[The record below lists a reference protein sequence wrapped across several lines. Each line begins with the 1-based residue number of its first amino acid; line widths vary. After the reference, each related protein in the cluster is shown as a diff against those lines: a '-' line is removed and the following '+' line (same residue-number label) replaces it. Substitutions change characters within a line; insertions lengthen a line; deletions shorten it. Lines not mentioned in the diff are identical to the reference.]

1 MKKMY
6 LIVFLQFVFS
16 LDIYKEIKIY
26 TYEVDN
32 FSILQSI
39 GIDID
44 HIHKDDNSI
53 QFAIND
59 YDLNKLIVN
68 NIDYE
73 IIHEDLEAFYLSR
86 LDQNYSSRD
95 FEYGS
100 MGGYYTYNEITQN
113 LDQLSSLYPDIIS
126 EKISIGTSLE
136 GRDIWA
142 IKISDN
148 HEIEEYEPQALY
160 TGLHHARE
168 PMSYMNLFY
177 FMHWLG
183 ENYITDTLAQHIVD
197 NRELWFIPAIN
208 PDGLVYNQSISP
220 NGGGMQ
226 RKNTRDTCSDTPIGV
241 DLNRNYSYMW
251 GYDND
256 GSSPDGCSETYRGNS
271 PFSEPE
277 TQAVR
282 DFVEQHDFK
291 INFNYHSYSDLLI
304 YPFGYEYDN
313 QAPQEDIDI
322 YIEYGEDMVQYNN
335 YTLGTGPDLLYPVN
349 GEACDWMYGEK
360 NIFSYT
366 PEIGSNDDGFWP
378 STDRILPLAEENL
391 YPNQVLSINAGSKYN
406 IEISVEDSN
415 FNVNENYPLYIS
427 LFNSGLSD
435 SNGEVTIDIH
445 SSDNLNFE
453 LEQIILNNLESREA
467 IDLGAITYFQ
477 LSQNFINGSIE
488 EIIVDV
494 YDNDQ
499 YVYSDNIELIIGST
513 TILIDSDFEIANPLW
528 LVGGSNDSATAGV
541 WERAIPNPT
550 YDENNEIVQPG
561 SDHSLEGSI
570 CFITEN
576 SDIQDN
582 PGQSDVD
589 DGATTLFSPVYD
601 LSNYDNALV
610 SYWKWYTNNQGN
622 NPGTDIWIVDISSD
636 GGSSWNSLENT
647 SNSNN
652 YWLLEQF
659 ILSDFIELS
668 NQVQF
673 RFIAQDTFNDGDSGS
688 GGSLIEAGLDDFK
701 IEIFED
707 NTSSCI
713 IGDLNLD
720 LAINIQDIV
729 LMVNLIINEE
739 NIDNYLCSG
748 DINTDGTINIQDIIL
763 VISLI
768 LD

>member
-1 MKKMY
+1 MRKIY
-6 LIVFLQFVFS
+6 ALILFQLLFS
-16 LDIYKEIKIY
+16 FEIYKEIKIY
-26 TYEVDN
+26 NHDLKDV
-32 FSILQSI
+32 SILRSI

-44 HIHKDDNSI
+44 HIHRDDNYI

-59 YDLNKLIVN
+59 YDLNKLIFN
-68 NIDYE
+68 GIKYE
-73 IIHEDLEAFYLSR
+73 IIHEDLEVFYLSR

-126 EKISIGTSLE
+126 EKISIGISLE

-142 IKISDN
+142 IKITDN

-183 ENYITDTLAQHIVD
+183 ENYTTNTLAQHIVD

-208 PDGLVYNQSISP
+208 PDGLVYNQTISP

-251 GYDND
+251 GYDNE

-282 DFVEQHDFK
+282 DFVEQHNFK

-313 QAPQEDIDI
+313 QAPQQDIDI

-366 PEIGSNDDGFWP
+366 PEIGSSNDGFWP
-378 STDRILPLAEENL
+378 STDRILTLAQENL
-391 YPNQVLSINAGSKYN
+391 HPNQVLSVNAGSKYN
-406 IEISVEDSN
+406 VEISVEESN
-415 FNVNENYPLYIS
+415 FSVNENYPLYIS
-427 LFNSGLSD
+427 LFNSGLSN

-445 SSDNLNFE
+445 SSANLNFE
-453 LEQIILNNLESREA
+453 LEQIVLNNIESREA
-467 IDLGAITYFQ
+467 VNLGAITYFQ
-477 LSQNFINGSIE
+477 LNPNFINGSIE

-499 YVYSDNIELIIGST
+499 YIYSDNIELIIGST
-513 TILIDSDFEIANPLW
+513 TVLINSDFETANPSW
-528 LVGGSNDSATAGV
+528 VIGGLNDSATAGI
-541 WERAIPNPT
+541 WERVIPNPT

-561 SDHSLEGSI
+561 SDHSLEGSV

-576 SDIQDN
+576 SDIQDS

-589 DGATTLFSPVYD
+589 GGTTTLFSPIYD

-622 NPGTDIWIVDISSD
+622 NPGTDMWVVDISSD
-636 GGSSWNSLENT
+636 GGSSWITLENT

-652 YWLLEQF
+652 YWLLKQF
-659 ILSDFIELS
+659 ILSDIIELS

-701 IEIFED
+701 IEIFGD
-707 NTSSCI
+707 NTSSCMV
-713 IGDLNLD
+713 GDLNLD

-729 LMVNLIINEE
+729 LMVNLIVNEE
-739 NIDNYLCSG
+739 NTDNYLCSG
-748 DINTDGTINIQDIIL
+748 DINTDSTINIQDIIL

>member
-1 MKKMY
+1 MKHIY
-6 LIVFLQFVFS
+6 IFILFQFLFS
-16 LDIYKEIKIY
+16 FEIYKEIRIY
-26 TYEVDN
+26 NDEIND
-32 FSILQSI
+32 FSILPSI

-44 HIHKDDNSI
+44 HIHKSNEYI
-53 QFAIND
+53 QFVIND
-59 YDLNKLIVN
+59 YDLHKLAIN

-73 IIHEDLEAFYLSR
+73 VVHEDLEEFYLSR
-86 LDQNYSSRD
+86 LNQDFYSRD

-100 MGGYYTYNEITQN
+100 MGGYYTYNEITDN
-113 LDQLSSLYPDIIS
+113 LDQLTLLYPDIIS
-126 EKISIGTSLE
+126 QKISIGTSLE

-148 HEIEEYEPQALY
+148 HEIEENEPQALY

-177 FMHWLG
+177 YMHWLG
-183 ENYITDTLAQHIVD
+183 ENYNTDILAEHIVN

-208 PDGLVYNQSISP
+208 PDGLVYNESIAP

-226 RKNTRDTCSDTPIGV
+226 RKNTRDTCSETPIGV

-282 DFVEQHDFK
+282 DFVDQYDFK
-291 INFNYHSYSDLLI
+291 INFNYHSYSNLLI

-313 QAPQEDIDI
+313 QAPAEDIDI

-366 PEIGSNDDGFWP
+366 PEIGSSNDGFWP
-378 STDRILPLAEENL
+378 STERILPLAEENL
-391 YPNQVLSINAGSKYN
+391 HPNQILSVNAGSRYN
-406 IEISVEDSN
+406 VDILVEETN
-415 FNVNENYPLYIS
+415 FDLNGNYPLYIS
-427 LFNSGLSD
+427 VFNSGLSN
-435 SNGEVTIDIH
+435 SNGEVTVNIQ
-445 SSDNLNFE
+445 SSENLDFE
-453 LEQIILNNLESREA
+453 LEQIIINNIDSRELV
-467 IDLGAITYFQ
+467 DLGPITYFQ
-477 LSQNFINGSIE
+477 LSPNYVSGSIE
-488 EIIVDV
+488 QITVEV

-499 YVYSDNIELIIGST
+499 FAYSAQVQLIIGST
-513 TILIDSDFEIANPLW
+513 VTLVDSDFEMDNSSWI
-528 LVGGSNDSATAGV
+528 VGGPSDSATAGI
-541 WERAIPNPT
+541 WERVIPSPT

-561 SDHSLEGSI
+561 SDHSLEGSF
-570 CFITEN
+570 CFVTQN
-576 SDIQDN
+576 SNTPDN

-589 DGATTLFSPVYD
+589 GGQTTLFSPLYD

-610 SYWKWYTNNQGN
+610 SYWKWYTNDQGN
-622 NPGTDIWIVDISSD
+622 NPGTDSWIVDISSD
-636 GGSSWNSLENT
+636 GGNSWNTLENT
-647 SNSNN
+647 NSSNN
-652 YWLLEQF
+652 YWLLTQF
-659 ILSDFIELS
+659 ILPDFIELS

-673 RFIAQDTFNDGDSGS
+673 RFIAQDTFNQGDVGS

-701 IEIFED
+701 IEIFEE
-707 NTSSCI
+707 NSSVCTN
-713 IGDLNLD
+713 GDLNLD
-720 LAINIQDIV
+720 LTVNIQDVV
-729 LMVNLIINEE
+729 LMVNLIVN
-739 NIDNYLCSG
+739 NDNFNNYLCSG
-748 DINTDGTINIQDIIL
+748 DINGDGTINIQDIIL
-763 VISLI
+763 VVSLI

>member
-1 MKKMY
+1 MRKIY
-6 LIVFLQFVFS
+6 ALILFQLLFS
-16 LDIYKEIKIY
+16 FEIYKEIKIY
-26 TYEVDN
+26 NHDLKDV
-32 FSILQSI
+32 SILRSI

-44 HIHKDDNSI
+44 HIHRDDNYI

-59 YDLNKLIVN
+59 YDLNKLIFN
-68 NIDYE
+68 GIEYE

-126 EKISIGTSLE
+126 EKISIGISLE

-142 IKISDN
+142 IKITDN

-183 ENYITDTLAQHIVD
+183 ENYTTNTLAQHIVD

-208 PDGLVYNQSISP
+208 PDGLVYNQTISP

-251 GYDND
+251 GYDNE

-282 DFVEQHDFK
+282 DFVEQHNFK

-313 QAPQEDIDI
+313 QAPQQDIDI

-366 PEIGSNDDGFWP
+366 PEIGSSNDGFWP
-378 STDRILPLAEENL
+378 STDRILTLAQENL
-391 YPNQVLSINAGSKYN
+391 HPNQVLSVNAGSKYN
-406 IEISVEDSN
+406 VEISVEESN
-415 FNVNENYPLYIS
+415 FSVNENYPLYIS
-427 LFNSGLSD
+427 LFNSGLSN

-445 SSDNLNFE
+445 SSANLNFE
-453 LEQIILNNLESREA
+453 LEQIVLNNIESREA
-467 IDLGAITYFQ
+467 VNLGAITYFQ
-477 LSQNFINGSIE
+477 LNPNFINGSIE

-499 YVYSDNIELIIGST
+499 YIYSDNIELIIGST
-513 TILIDSDFEIANPLW
+513 TVLINSDFETANPSW
-528 LVGGSNDSATAGV
+528 VVGGLNDSATAGI
-541 WERAIPNPT
+541 WERVIPNPT

-561 SDHSLEGSI
+561 SDHSLEGSV

-576 SDIQDN
+576 SDIQDS

-589 DGATTLFSPVYD
+589 GGTTTLFSPIYD

-622 NPGTDIWIVDISSD
+622 NPGTDMWVVDISSD
-636 GGSSWNSLENT
+636 GGSSWITLENT

-652 YWLLEQF
+652 YWLLKQF
-659 ILSDFIELS
+659 ILSDIIELS

-701 IEIFED
+701 IEIFGD
-707 NTSSCI
+707 NTSSCMV
-713 IGDLNLD
+713 GDLNLD

-729 LMVNLIINEE
+729 LMVNLIVNEE
-739 NIDNYLCSG
+739 NTDNYLCSG
-748 DINTDGTINIQDIIL
+748 DINTDSTINIQDIIL

>member
-713 IGDLNLD
+713 VGDLNLD

>member
-1 MKKMY
+1 MRKIY
-6 LIVFLQFVFS
+6 ALILFQLLFS
-16 LDIYKEIKIY
+16 FEIYKEIKIY
-26 TYEVDN
+26 NHDLKDVT
-32 FSILQSI
+32 ILRSI
-39 GIDID
+39 GVDID
-44 HIHKDDNSI
+44 HIHRAENYI

-59 YDLNKLIVN
+59 YDLNKLIFN
-68 NIDYE
+68 GIEYE

-86 LDQNYSSRD
+86 LDQNYSNRD

-126 EKISIGTSLE
+126 EKISIGISLE

-142 IKISDN
+142 IKITDN

-183 ENYITDTLAQHIVD
+183 ENYTTNTLAQHIVD

-208 PDGLVYNQSISP
+208 RDGLVYNQTISP

-251 GYDND
+251 GYDNE

-282 DFVEQHDFK
+282 DFVEQHNFK

-313 QAPQEDIDI
+313 QAPQQDIDI

-366 PEIGSNDDGFWP
+366 PEIGSSNDGFWP
-378 STDRILPLAEENL
+378 STDRILTLAQENL
-391 YPNQVLSINAGSKYN
+391 HPNQVLSVNAGSKYN
-406 IEISVEDSN
+406 VEISVEESN
-415 FNVNENYPLYIS
+415 FSVNENYPLYIS
-427 LFNSGLSD
+427 LFNSGLSN
-435 SNGEVTIDIH
+435 SNGQVTIDIH
-445 SSDNLNFE
+445 SSSNLIFE
-453 LEQIILNNLESREA
+453 LEQIVLNNLESRET
-467 IDLGAITYFQ
+467 INLGDITYFQ
-477 LSQNFINGSIE
+477 LSPNFTNGSIE

-499 YVYSDNIELIIGST
+499 YVYSDSIELIIGTT
-513 TILIDSDFEIANPLW
+513 TILVDSDFEIENLSW
-528 LVGGSNDSATAGV
+528 VVGGLNDSATAGI
-541 WERAIPNPT
+541 WERVIPNPT

-561 SDHSLEGSI
+561 SDHSFEGSS

-576 SDIQDN
+576 SDIQN
-582 PGQSDVD
+582 SPGQSDVD
-589 DGATTLFSPVYD
+589 GGITTLLSPVYD

-622 NPGTDIWIVDISSD
+622 NPGTDTWIVDISND
-636 GGSSWNSLENT
+636 GGSSWSSLENT

-652 YWLLEQF
+652 YWLIKQF
-659 ILSDFIELS
+659 ILSDYIELS

-673 RFIAQDTFNDGDSGS
+673 RFIAQDTFNDGDFGS

-707 NTSSCI
+707 NISSCI
-713 IGDLNLD
+713 VGDLNLD
-720 LAINIQDIV
+720 FVTNIQDIV
-729 LMVNLIINEE
+729 LMVNLIVNEG
-739 NIDNYLCSG
+739 NIDTYLCSG
-748 DINTDGTINIQDIIL
+748 DINADGTINIQDIIL
-763 VISLI
+763 VVSLI